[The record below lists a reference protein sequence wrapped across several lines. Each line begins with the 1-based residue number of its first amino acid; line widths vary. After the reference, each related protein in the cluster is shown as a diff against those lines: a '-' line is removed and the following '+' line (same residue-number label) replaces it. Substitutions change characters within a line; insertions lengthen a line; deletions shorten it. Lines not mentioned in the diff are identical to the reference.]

1 MTDPPE
7 IEFDEKRQARC
18 LPTNQPEFYMT
29 IPTLTS
35 VIRMAHTIAQRE
47 LQAPKRE
54 TTPDMKQTIES
65 VLKMIEAKSGN
76 GVEIH
81 KLAKLVRQAL

>member
-18 LPTNQPEFYMT
+18 LPPNQPEFYMT
-29 IPTLTS
+29 TPTLSS
-35 VIRMAHTIAQRE
+35 VIRMAHTVAQRE

-54 TTPDMKQTIES
+54 NTPAMKQAIES

-76 GVEIH
+76 GVEIQT
-81 KLAKLVRQAL
+81 LTSLVRRTL